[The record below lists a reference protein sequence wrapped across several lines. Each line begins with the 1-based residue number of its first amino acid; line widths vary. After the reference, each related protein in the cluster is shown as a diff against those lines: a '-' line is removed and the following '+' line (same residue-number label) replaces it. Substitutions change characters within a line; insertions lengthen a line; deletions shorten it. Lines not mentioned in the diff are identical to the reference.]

1 MRRALL
7 LGLPIALAGVLA
19 VVAVLPAAG
28 SPRPAIGARSLATY
42 DLEGGVDDDWSIW
55 LVPPGGDNVSTL
67 PPRTY
72 VIDVSDSSHDLNYH
86 LRGPGVDIATS
97 IGREEYTV
105 WTVTLAPGTYE
116 YFSDS
121 QPREVRETFTVSEA
135 APPLPPPP
143 PPSPP
148 PPPGAPPPSPPP
160 ASPPP
165 PAATRDCRVPRVIG
179 LRLVRARTA
188 IKRANC
194 SVGRIRSIRSRAAR
208 GRVVRQSPRAGA
220 RLRRGTR
227 VLLVVSRGRR

>member
-7 LGLPIALAGVLA
+7 LAAA
-19 VVAVLPAAG
+19 VAAIGVLPAAG
-28 SPRPAIGARSLATY
+28 DAGPTIGARSLATY

-55 LVPPGGDNVSTL
+55 LVPPGGDNVTTV

-72 VIDVSDSSHDLNYH
+72 VIDVSDSSNDHNYH

-97 IGREEYTV
+97 IGREEYTA

-121 QPREVRETFTVSEA
+121 EPREIHESFTVSES

-143 PPSPP
+143 PPPP
-148 PPPGAPPPSPPP
+148 PQTQ
-160 ASPPP
+160 PP
-165 PAATRDCRVPRVIG
+165 PAARICRVPRVVG

-188 IKRANC
+188 IRRARC
-194 SVGRIRSIRSRAAR
+194 SVGRVRGVRSRAAR
-208 GRVVRQSPRAGA
+208 GRVVRQSPRAGT
-220 RLRRGTR
+220 RLRRGAR
-227 VLLVVSRGRR
+227 VTLVISRGFR